1 MTEPGFPVG
10 MVDTLFQYAD
20 TKEAT
25 EAVALLMIYRFLFLP
40 LQK

>member
-1 MTEPGFPVG
+1 MTEPGLPVG

-20 TKEAT
+20 SKEAT
-25 EAVALLMIYRFLFLP
+25 EAVNDFISFLFLL